1 MKLAIVY
8 SSISGNTEELAQLLL
23 EHFKRKGL
31 DVNCYRVEEFPI
43 HSILNFDGL
52 LIGTY
57 TWGDGEVPLEML
69 PLLHELAGN
78 SRKNL
83 VTGVFGTGDRFYP
96 KFCGAVDAFRDSLKY
111 TTNLAV
117 TLKIE
122 LSPQNVDMEKIGV
135 FVERI
140 VERLGVPV

>member
-8 SSISGNTEELAQLLL
+8 SSITGNTEELAYLML
-23 EHFKRKGL
+23 EHFKRSGL
-31 DVNCYRVEEFPI
+31 DIKCYRVEDFPLDNI
-43 HSILNFDGL
+43 SSFDGL

-69 PLLHELAGN
+69 PLQHELARD
-78 SRKNL
+78 SRGNL
-83 VTGVFGTGDRFYP
+83 VTGVFGTGDSFYP
-96 KFCGAVDAFRDSLKY
+96 KFCGAVDAFRDSLRD

-122 LSPQNVDMEKIGV
+122 LLPQNVDMGKIEA
-135 FVERI
+135 FIERI
-140 VERLGVPV
+140 VKRLKVPV